1 MAAMASQMNRLTTYN
16 PARFEYPYGV
26 GLLDD
31 LHNVLPEVLY
41 DSQMFAAQPF
51 VNLLQHRVETLFEPE
66 YARAKANYRLF
77 QLESRRREA
86 GIPLPANLVRG
97 VRGPA
102 AAAPAPPINRMRFR
116 TTAPSV
122 IQMPLNAF
130 FGGGSGGSGSGSS
143 STSAD
148 GYSMSSMYSFLSDFF
163 NILGTSGDAAAT
175 GADEDDPQIPTSG
188 QIATATLLTSVEPAD
203 DVCCAICQDH
213 SPPAGTPRRN
223 TGWRIIHHCSHRFHA
238 ECINQW
244 FQRSPLCPVC
254 RYDIRMPE
262 GGSSAST
269 TNTGTNSR
277 R

>member
-1 MAAMASQMNRLTTYN
+1 MSRLTTYN
-16 PARFEYPYGV
+16 PHRFEYPYGV

-51 VNLLQHRVETLFEPE
+51 VSLLQHRVETLFEPE
-66 YARAKANYRLF
+66 YARMRANYRLF

-97 VRGPA
+97 MRGPH
-102 AAAPAPPINRMRFR
+102 AAPAAPPISRVRVH
-116 TTAPSV
+116 TATPSV

-130 FGGGSGGSGSGSS
+130 FGSGGGSSNGH
-143 STSAD
+143 
-148 GYSMSSMYSFLSDFF
+148 SMSSMYGFLSDFF
-163 NILGTSGDAAAT
+163 NILGASGGAAAT
-175 GADEDDPQIPTSG
+175 GVEPDADADADDPQIPTSA
-188 QIATATLLTSVEPAD
+188 QIAAATLLTSVEPTD

-238 ECINQW
+238 QCINQW

-254 RYDIRMPE
+254 RYDIRTPQNNT
-262 GGSSAST
+262 SS
-269 TNTGTNSR
+269 NHH
-277 R
+277 